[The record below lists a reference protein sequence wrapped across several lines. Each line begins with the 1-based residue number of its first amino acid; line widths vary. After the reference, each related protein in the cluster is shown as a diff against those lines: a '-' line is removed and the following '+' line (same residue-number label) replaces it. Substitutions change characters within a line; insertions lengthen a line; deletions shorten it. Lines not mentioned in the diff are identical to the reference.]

1 MVADGN
7 DGTDGTDGKDGMRVY
22 ITYNDSKEE
31 PDRPVGDGTKDGWH
45 TNSTASVVWISQKV
59 SESADSGGW
68 GDPIRVKG
76 ELEKMPI
83 FYRGLRNGIIIKHR
97 LVVNLSFHLKC
108 SQVPILGHQLIQL

>member
-7 DGTDGTDGKDGMRVY
+7 DGVDGAKGESGADGRDGMRVY

-59 SESADSGGW
+59 SESGDSGEW

-76 ELEKMPI
+76 SRVRMQT
-83 FYRGLRNGIIIKHR
+83 F
-97 LVVNLSFHLKC
+97 FH
-108 SQVPILGHQLIQL
+108 G